1 MSFKSDM
8 HSGKQIAEYDIKL
21 NQLYAALDNI
31 RKGEK
36 DEYITLKKGAKD
48 NHHLIPVLKY
58 YTDKFDVYKKK
69 ITGLEGIISS
79 IIDPRDIGIIEA
91 EINELK
97 ALIPKEYR

>member
-1 MSFKSDM
+1 MSFKADIY
-8 HSGKQIAEYDIKL
+8 SGKQIAEYDIKL
-21 NQLYAALDNI
+21 NNLYSALDDI

-48 NHHLIPVLKY
+48 NHYLIPVLKY

-69 ITGLEGIISS
+69 IIGLEGIISS
-79 IIDPRDIGIIEA
+79 IIDPFDIGIIET

-97 ALIPKEYR
+97 ALIPKGYI